1 MPVEQLNSK
10 LEPENKLRSKTRFER
25 FMMKRFGLI
34 GSLVLKENTPSAN
47 LVLMARRSGF
57 SALYRSIPSYS

>member
-34 GSLVLKENTPSAN
+34 GSLVLKEKENTPSTN
-47 LVLMARRSGF
+47 LVLMARRF
-57 SALYRSIPSYS
+57 QCIVPVYS